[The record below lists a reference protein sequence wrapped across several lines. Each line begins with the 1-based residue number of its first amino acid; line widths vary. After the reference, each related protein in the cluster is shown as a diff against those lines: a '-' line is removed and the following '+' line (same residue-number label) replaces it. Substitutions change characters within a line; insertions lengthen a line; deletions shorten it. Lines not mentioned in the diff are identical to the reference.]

1 MASQL
6 PDILKVKPQAILS
19 NMDIDSHILEPEVS
33 TARHMTFKLPKVGI
47 LDQGSQVQLGITVPQ
62 ISGKDEAFFPG
73 LTGIASLIE
82 KAELEVA
89 GKVLATSDDFAYYHT
104 MRRSYKH
111 PEERAFVDSLKEG
124 VWADRVAFQ
133 TVGSTAG
140 LLALRDVDYASAS
153 GNGTV
158 PSHLKMTSS
167 ATTSPLFSLSLSQL
181 FPAFTSKQLPLFAI
195 KDHVLIKLTFRQQ
208 FPGSAVD
215 RGLVFQCPSSV
226 TDTNM
231 PQFSINAANCKF
243 VYDAIHYNQQT
254 MADVSTRAMSDSGLS
269 MIYEDL
275 ILTRATIGNTTAPSA
290 DTQSVTQSYDRQLAT
305 VGRTVR
311 NILIHEKALNVAPT
325 SPLLGQY
332 GTVCSTAPDEIQ
344 IRVNDTPLFT
354 NPIVR
359 ESEKMHQ
366 FGLVMDA
373 PAQIPSLLY
382 SKDNGSNKFSI
393 SGLPP
398 NIGAVPITT
407 STVEGVCQST
417 LYGSCHYVG
426 FDLTK
431 SGANVLENGLEI
443 KQKPIEVHRKV
454 FRTTAGASSAGLP
467 NNLSLETRFFTNV
480 ERTMLMRKGEVM
492 VSA

>member
-73 LTGIASLIE
+73 LTGIAALIE

-226 TDTNM
+226 TDASM

-243 VYDAIHYNQQT
+243 VCDAIHYNQQT
-254 MADVSTRAMSDSGLS
+254 MADVSARAMSDSGLS

-305 VGRTVR
+305 VGRAVR
-311 NILIHEKALNVAPT
+311 NIIETPFINNYRQDGHATDMLHATSTNSDGQLNKVTFIKNGVKYPNEYDLEAESQSVQSNPEVQVMMAHLDSVVPLSSLRT
-325 SPLLGQY
+325 TLNQPLLFPTFTGVQDKKIETSGRDVLPTVSRKRNFAIATAFDNVSNVGVSMKGQQY
-332 GTVCSTAPDEIQ
+332 QARIQ
-344 IRVNDTPLFT
+344 SNLTGNVTHGVYTYILARNVINYSPQG
-354 NPIVR
+354 V
-359 ESEKMHQ
+359 
-366 FGLVMDA
+366 LV
-373 PAQIPSLLY
+373 Q
-382 SKDNGSNKFSI
+382 
-393 SGLPP
+393 
-398 NIGAVPITT
+398 T
-407 STVEGVCQST
+407 
-417 LYGSCHYVG
+417 
-426 FDLTK
+426 
-431 SGANVLENGLEI
+431 
-443 KQKPIEVHRKV
+443 
-454 FRTTAGASSAGLP
+454 
-467 NNLSLETRFFTNV
+467 
-480 ERTMLMRKGEVM
+480 
-492 VSA
+492 